1 MSENNE
7 EMAGN
12 VTAETPAETPAV
24 TAPKNGSAKWVS
36 NPRNSIV
43 QAFISLG
50 QHLCLRLNCLFNPFL
65 KFKL

>member
-43 QAFISLG
+43 QAW
-50 QHLCLRLNCLFNPFL
+50 
-65 KFKL
+65 K